1 MSNPRY
7 LLSCPPLSSIQ
18 TGQTGGAGAPCTGDN
33 DNSDVGHE
41 NAKNGDQND
50 DILNRAVEEEQ
61 GEVILL
67 LLRDP
72 RIDPNQQVLPPWCY
86 KIGLALDECL

>member
-1 MSNPRY
+1 M
-7 LLSCPPLSSIQ
+7 
-18 TGQTGGAGAPCTGDN
+18 GQERLAQVTMTKVMLAIK
-33 DNSDVGHE
+33 

-50 DILNRAVEEEQ
+50 DILSRAVEEEQ
-61 GEVILL
+61 GKVILL